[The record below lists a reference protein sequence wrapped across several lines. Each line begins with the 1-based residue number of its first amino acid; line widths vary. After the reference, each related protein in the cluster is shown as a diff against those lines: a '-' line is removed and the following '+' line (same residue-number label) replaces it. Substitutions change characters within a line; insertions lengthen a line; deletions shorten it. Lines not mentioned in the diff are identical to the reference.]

1 MLLSLSIRDFILVRR
16 LDIAFA
22 SGFGVLTGETGA
34 GKSILLGALN
44 LALGGRSEGD
54 LIRQG
59 AERAEINA
67 EFSCLDESLAAIWL
81 REQDLIGD
89 PGLCLVRRVVEA
101 GGRSRAQ
108 INGISVTQAQLKA
121 LGECLIDIHGQHA
134 HYSLLKPAR
143 QMEILDEAL
152 GLTTN
157 AEALAVAWRTWKTA
171 EQRLLDASRQGETL
185 AQVLVQWQWVA
196 DDLQRL
202 ALQPDE
208 WAQIQVEHSRLAHAA
223 DLLAGTQ
230 AVATELAG
238 DDAATLTRL
247 SGARQRLVGLAE
259 IDPQLAETQALIDSA
274 MAELED
280 AARSLNRYAE
290 RIEIDPQALNQTEA
304 RMADISATA
313 RRHQVAVEALPE
325 LLETAQLRLAEA
337 QAGADLQA
345 LQQAAT
351 EAEKHWQTQADAL
364 SAARAQ
370 GAGPLAAAV
379 TAVMQEL
386 AMAGGRLEIAV
397 ERATAGPQG
406 QDAVTFQV
414 SPHAGQGLKSLA
426 QTASGGELSRIGL
439 ALQTVLAA
447 DKGCDTLVFDEVD
460 AGIGGRVASVLGK
473 KLAELGRDR
482 GRTRQVIC
490 VTHLAQVAAAA
501 DYQFAVSKTMEA
513 GQAVTVVHRLDADAR
528 IDEIARMLGGLEM
541 TATTRE
547 HAAELIRKA

>member
-1 MLLSLSIRDFILVRR
+1 MLLSLSIRDFVLVHR
-16 LDIAFA
+16 LDLAFS

-44 LALGGRSEGD
+44 LALGGRAEGD

-59 AERAEINA
+59 AERAEITA
-67 EFSCLDESLAAIWL
+67 EFSCPDTSPAALWL
-81 REQDLIGD
+81 QAQDLVGD
-89 PGLCLVRRVVEA
+89 PGLCLVRRSVES

-108 INGISVTQAQLKA
+108 INGVSVTQAQLKA

-152 GLTTN
+152 GL
-157 AEALAVAWRTWKTA
+157 AEDTAALAVTWRDWKAA
-171 EQRLLDASRQGETL
+171 EHALAEAARQGESLAQTL
-185 AQVLVQWQWVA
+185 AQYQWVA
-196 DDLQRL
+196 DDLRRL
-202 ALQPDE
+202 GLQAEE

-223 DLLAGTQ
+223 DLLTGTQ

-238 DDAATLTRL
+238 DEMATLTRL
-247 SGARQRLVGLAE
+247 SGARQRLSSLVE

-274 MAELED
+274 MAELEE

-290 RIEIDPQALNQTEA
+290 RIDIDPQALSQIEL

-325 LLETAQLRLAEA
+325 LFATAQQRLAEA
-337 QAGADLQA
+337 QASADLQA
-345 LQQAAT
+345 LQQAAV
-351 EAEKHWQTQADAL
+351 EAGRKWQAQADRV

-370 GAGPLAAAV
+370 GAVPLAAAV

-386 AMAGGRLEIAV
+386 AMAGGRLEIVV
-397 ERATAGPQG
+397 ERGPAGPQG
-406 QDAVTFQV
+406 QDSVAFQV
-414 SPHAGQGLKSLA
+414 APHAGQGLKSLA

-447 DKGCDTLVFDEVD
+447 DKGSDTLVFDEVD
-460 AGIGGRVASVLGK
+460 AGIGGRVASVLGQ
-473 KLAELGRDR
+473 KLAALGR
-482 GRTRQVIC
+482 GRQVIC
-490 VTHLAQVAAAA
+490 VTHLPQVAAAA
-501 DYQFAVSKTMEA
+501 DYQFAVSKTLDA
-513 GQAVTVVHRLDADAR
+513 GQAITAVQRLEADAR

-541 TATTRE
+541 TATTRQ
-547 HAAELIRKA
+547 HAAEMIRKAATV

>member
-1 MLLSLSIRDFILVRR
+1 MLLALSIRDFVLVHR
-16 LDIAFA
+16 LDLAFA

-44 LALGGRSEGD
+44 LALGGRAEGD

-59 AERAEINA
+59 AERAEIVA
-67 EFSCLDESLAAIWL
+67 EFSCPDEGPAALWLA
-81 REQDLIGD
+81 EQDLVGD

-108 INGISVTQAQLKA
+108 INGVSVTQAQLKA
-121 LGECLIDIHGQHA
+121 LGETLIDIHGQHA
-134 HYSLLKPAR
+134 HYSLLKSAR

-152 GLTTN
+152 GLTT
-157 AEALAVAWRTWKTA
+157 AVVAVAWRDWKTA

-185 AQVLVQWQWVA
+185 AQVLAQWQWVA

-208 WAQIQVEHSRLAHAA
+208 WAQIQIEHSRLAHAA

-230 AVATELAG
+230 AVAAELAG

-247 SGARQRLVGLAE
+247 SGARQRLAGLAE
-259 IDPQLAETQALIDSA
+259 IDPQLTEPLALMDSA

-290 RIEIDPQALNQTEA
+290 RIEIDPQALNQIEA

-313 RRHQVAVEALPE
+313 RRHQVVVDALPD
-325 LLETAQLRLAEA
+325 LFATAQQRLAEA

-351 EAEKHWQTQADAL
+351 DAERHWQTQADAL
-364 SAARAQ
+364 SAARIR

-397 ERATAGPQG
+397 ERGAAGPQG
-406 QDAVTFQV
+406 QDSVTFQV
-414 SPHAGQGLKSLA
+414 APHAGQGLKPLA

-439 ALQTVLAA
+439 AMQTVLAA
-447 DKGCDTLVFDEVD
+447 DKGSDTLVFDEVD
-460 AGIGGRVASVLGK
+460 AGIGGRVASVLGQ
-473 KLAELGRDR
+473 KLSALGRS
-482 GRTRQVIC
+482 RQVIC
-490 VTHLAQVAAAA
+490 VTHLPQVAAAA
-501 DYQFAVSKTMEA
+501 DYQFAVSKTLEA
-513 GQAVTVVHRLDADAR
+513 GQAVTTVQRLDADAR
-528 IDEIARMLGGLEM
+528 IDEIARMLGGMEI

-547 HAAELIRKA
+547 HAAELIRVAGDK